1 MIVRLILCL
10 LFIPFVVTAADTAA
24 VGTNQPDARFGLS
37 IRMFREV
44 NENDG
49 RMSVRAYTKQ
59 IAESRGIVADPNPR
73 VFSGVPEL
81 TKLLIS
87 GAVDIVVLPT
97 QEFLAL
103 EQNLVAEPLLIRI
116 INGVDY
122 QEYILL
128 ARFDGGI
135 NALSDLKGRRVS
147 VLDNLQGDLA
157 GTWLEVL
164 LGQQTLAPSGSFFSS
179 VTRPIKVSQTVLP
192 VFFHQSDACVVTRQG
207 FALMGELN
215 PQITSQLRILA
226 ISPQLVSA
234 VTCFRA
240 GFESSLKEKF
250 VAAMTTAH
258 TTPAGRQ
265 LMTIFQCD
273 RTEVRPLSRLQSTR
287 ELLATHARL
296 CEPTSQAALAH
307 SNGPISNAKGG
318 GL

>member
-10 LFIPFVVTAADTAA
+10 AFLPFVVTAADTAA
-24 VGTNQPDARFGLS
+24 VGANEPAVRFGMSSRL
-37 IRMFREV
+37 FREV
-44 NENDG
+44 NENDA
-49 RMSVRAYTKQ
+49 RMSVRAYAKR
-59 IAESRGIVADPNPR
+59 IADSRGIVADPNPR
-73 VFSGVPEL
+73 VFSGIPEL

-87 GAVDIVVLPT
+87 GTVDVVSMPT
-97 QEFLAL
+97 QEFQAL
-103 EQNLVAEPLLIRI
+103 EQNLVAEPLLITT

-122 QEYILL
+122 QEYVLL

-135 NALSDLKGRRVS
+135 NALSDLKGRRVL
-147 VLDNLQGDLA
+147 VLDSVQGDLA

-164 LGQQTLAPSGSFFSS
+164 LGQEMLAPPESFFSS

-215 PQITSQLRILA
+215 PQITNQLRILA
-226 ISPQLVSA
+226 ASPQLVPT

-240 GFESSLKEKF
+240 GFEFSLKEKF
-250 VAAMTTAH
+250 VDAMTAAH
-258 TTPAGRQ
+258 TMPAGRQ

-273 RTEVRPLSRLQSTR
+273 RTEVRPLSRLQSTQK
-287 ELLATHARL
+287 LLATHARL
-296 CEPTSQAALAH
+296 CELTSQAGLTH
-307 SNGPISNAKGG
+307 TNGLIFNAKGG